1 VVKLGVLF
9 CATHAKQN
17 ALTDPSDPL
26 AELASEFGDLCE
38 IHEVSQFLSK
48 ILKLACQNRISLRR
62 ATALTFIANSLLTS
76 FRLLNAEDRIAAKD
90 PENLRIDWT
99 CVPRPDRDRHSSA
112 LNSRSRTSWTPLT
125 LLSLYRFRSRM
136 QPSAA

>member
-17 ALTDPSDPL
+17 APTDPADAL
-26 AELASEFGDLCE
+26 AELASELGDLSE
-38 IHEVSQFLSK
+38 IHEVSQFPSK
-48 ILKLACQNRISLRR
+48 TLKLACQNRISLSR

-76 FRLLNAEDRIAAKD
+76 FRLRNAEDRIAVKD

-99 CVPRPDRDRHSSA
+99 GVPRYDRDRALIRAQQPIADSTHSPV
-112 LNSRSRTSWTPLT
+112 PLPI
-125 LLSLYRFRSRM
+125 SE
-136 QPSAA
+136 